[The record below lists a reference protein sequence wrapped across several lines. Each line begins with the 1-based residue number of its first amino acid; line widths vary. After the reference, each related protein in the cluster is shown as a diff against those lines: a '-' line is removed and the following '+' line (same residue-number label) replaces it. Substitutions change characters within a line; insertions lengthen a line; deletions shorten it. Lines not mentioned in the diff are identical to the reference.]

1 MFLGHWQ
8 TVFAVEQ
15 PQLVMMVALK
25 WDHYVHLAV
34 EYLMICVIYLFE
46 NCSNVNQLEIKFVLI
61 TKPQGPYSI
70 IFTKSSCIVIITMN
84 N

>member
-1 MFLGHWQ
+1 MCLGHWQ

-25 WDHYVHLAV
+25 WDHYVYLAV

-46 NCSNVNQLEIKFVLI
+46 NCSNVNQL
-61 TKPQGPYSI
+61 
-70 IFTKSSCIVIITMN
+70 
-84 N
+84 